1 MFVAHME
8 DTVSAPATDDERLR
22 LDAARVEALY
32 RYARPAYV
40 TTPTIAALMIVVLWG
55 PLTAEVLVSWFSL
68 LTVATLAR
76 VALHWRF
83 ARTPAAQRD
92 PATWERRFVIGA
104 LAGGCLWAFAPL
116 VLFPASEPLLQAV
129 VVLVVVGSG
138 LGAVGVYGSSMP
150 AFLAFVTLP
159 LGATVV
165 QLALQPGRTYQL
177 MAMMALMFALG
188 AFWVHRAI
196 HRGFIDLLRNRLA
209 NEHLMASLSASDGRL
224 RDAIESCPEGI
235 AVYDERDR
243 LVICNDA
250 YARVYGAGRT
260 PCQLVGM
267 SYRDVS
273 KTAYELEVVADG
285 AQGGFEQW
293 LEARMQRRRQQ
304 GVPLRVYQLRDG
316 RWLQG
321 RFVPTRAGGSVSLFT
336 DISDIRRVE
345 DAYRAVR
352 AEEDLVLD
360 TLPVGVAFLEDRVV
374 TRCNATLE
382 RMLGYAPGE
391 LAGKSMRELYA
402 SAEGWTDAE
411 AVYPQLADGAAR
423 EGDGALRRKDG
434 SVLWMHVQAR
444 AVDRDAPRSAIII
457 AFSDITARR
466 SAERALAR
474 SEEMYRS
481 LVETSNDLIWSLDGE
496 GRWTYANA
504 AAARRIYGREVA
516 ELLGR
521 PLHELIAPEVRERDV
536 AVFRRVQQGKAV
548 YSYET
553 RHLRRDGQHVDL
565 SFNAIP
571 LRSARGEIIGA
582 TGTARDI
589 TEQKLAA
596 AALHESVEK
605 LRLAVDAADLYYWEW
620 NVDADVLHW
629 GRDPSVLIGRPDE
642 RTQAWPDLRSLLH
655 PDDRERYAAAGRH
668 ALESGEAYRCEF
680 RIVTQDG
687 ETRWISSEGKLM
699 RGGGHGARRMLGA
712 SRDVT
717 DAKRQEEEVRFF
729 AYHDTL
735 TSLPNRRLLDDRLK
749 QAVYLAQRRDGRVGV
764 MLIDLDEFKQVNES
778 LGHRAGDAVLREVSR
793 RLAVCVRKADTLARQ
808 GGDEFVVVI
817 PDLALESD
825 CQVVAEKVLRA
836 LEPECVVDGRAFRIG
851 ASIGISVFPADAG
864 DGEGLLRNADVA
876 MYRAK
881 QLGRNNYRFYSR

>member
-8 DTVSAPATDDERLR
+8 NPAAERATEDERLR
-22 LDAARVEALY
+22 FDAARVETLY
-32 RYARPAYV
+32 QFAKPAYV
-40 TTPTIAALMIVVLWG
+40 TTLVIAAIMIVVLWG
-55 PLTAEVLVSWFSL
+55 PLTADVLVGWFAL
-68 LTVATLAR
+68 LTAGTLAR
-76 VALHWRF
+76 VLLHWRF
-83 ARTPAAQRD
+83 ARTPPAQRD
-92 PATWERRFVIGA
+92 PAAWERRFVLGA

-129 VVLVVVGSG
+129 VVFVVIGSG
-138 LGAVGVYGSSMP
+138 LGAVGVYGASMP
-150 AFLAFVTLP
+150 AFLAFITLP
-159 LGATVV
+159 LGATIV

-177 MAMMALMFALG
+177 MAMMALVFG
-188 AFWVHRAI
+188 VVAFWVYRGI
-196 HRGFIDLLRNRLA
+196 HRGFIELLRNRLA
-209 NEHLMASLSASDGRL
+209 NEQLMASLSASEGRL
-224 RDAIESCPEGI
+224 RDAIESCPEGM
-235 AVYDERDR
+235 AVYDEHDR

-260 PCQLVGM
+260 AFELLG
-267 SYRDVS
+267 SGYLDIAR
-273 KTAYELEVVADG
+273 TIYEVEAPDG
-285 AQGGFEQW
+285 AVHPGFEAW
-293 LEARMQRRRQQ
+293 IDERIRRRRQEA
-304 GVPLRVYQLRDG
+304 GSLRVYRLRDG

-321 RFVPTRAGGSVSLFT
+321 RFIRTRAGGSVSLFT
-336 DISDIRRVE
+336 DISDIRRAE
-345 DAYRAVR
+345 DAYLAVR
-352 AEEDLVLD
+352 AEEDLMLD
-360 TLPVGVAFLEDRVV
+360 TLPVGVAFLIDRRVS
-374 TRCNATLE
+374 RCNATLE

-391 LAGKSMRELYA
+391 LAGKSLRELCA
-402 SAEGWTDAE
+402 SEQGWVDAE
-411 AVYPQLADGAAR
+411 TACAQMADGGARQGDAA
-423 EGDGALRRKDG
+423 LKCKDG
-434 SVLWMHVQAR
+434 SPLWMHIQAR
-444 AVDRDAPRSAIII
+444 AMDPATPSSATIVT
-457 AFSDITARR
+457 FSDLTARR

-474 SEEMYRS
+474 NEEMYRN
-481 LVETSNDLIWSLDGE
+481 LVETSNDLIWSLDAE

-504 AAARRIYGREVA
+504 AAVRRIYGREAA

-521 PLHELIAPEVRERDV
+521 PLRELIAPEVQERDV
-536 AVFRRVQQGKAV
+536 AVFRRVLKGEPV

-553 RHLRRDGQHVDL
+553 RHLHRDGRHVDL

-571 LRSARGEIIGA
+571 LRSACGEIVGS
-582 TGTARDI
+582 TGTARDV

-655 PDDRERYAAAGRH
+655 PEDRERYAAAGRQ

-680 RIVTQDG
+680 RIITQDG
-687 ETRWISSEGKLM
+687 ETRWISSEGKLI
-699 RGGGHGARRMLGA
+699 RGGRHGARRMLGA

-717 DAKRQEEEVRFF
+717 DAKRQEEEVRFL

-735 TSLPNRRLLDDRLK
+735 TSLPNRRLLEDRLK
-749 QAVYLAQRRDGRVGV
+749 QAVYLAQRRDARVGV
-764 MLIDLDEFKQVNES
+764 MLIDLDEFKQVNDS

-793 RLAVCVRKADTLARQ
+793 RLAGCVRKADTLARQ
-808 GGDEFVVVI
+808 GGDEFIVVI

-825 CQVVAEKVLRA
+825 CQVVAEKILRA
-836 LEPECVVDGRAFRIG
+836 LEPECMVDGRAFRIG
-851 ASIGISVFPADAG
+851 ASIGISVFPADAS